1 MHLRGLTVER
11 YSIKNV
17 YEAIDW
23 EPEKEDDLYTPNNEC
38 SAKKWLEIKQDSQV
52 MLIKN
57 LNRSL
62 VRCKTFAFL

>member
-1 MHLRGLTVER
+1 MHPPQEYSAISYER
-11 YSIKNV
+11 AFM
-17 YEAIDW
+17 EAINW